1 MFGRCLIY
9 SAKGLR
15 RSFRCHQLKPKF
27 TLAAVEPVTPF
38 LFSRLL
44 TWITNKRTHIYIY
57 SDSSGAKGIL
67 NRRGVGRL
75 RHLSCR
81 ILWLQD
87 MVGNGMLKLCSISG
101 HSNPAD
107 IGTKRLAAP
116 RMRSLMS
123 LLGLYNGSNGCLEGA
138 DDPGR
143 VFVGRVNHRAL
154 AGALGLIQLHLQRC
168 DSTLEDGCNL
178 FILLFTLCVGVG
190 MIWFFSWFARVSGN
204 LPEDVVLDEPTTNEI
219 EDDEDGSIRMSHIGA
234 AIIAAN
240 SEFPASNV
248 ASSSTSIPSG
258 LAGADPIEMPVNDLP
273 EPHAAW
279 SPEAMLTF
287 IYSMC
292 LRRRSTAVTLELQQL
307 YEERLQLLCN
317 VMNACKSGDQSTG
330 LSAAVMARNMTD
342 LSSDEESPDYGQSW
356 IQLYNTMDE
365 VEHAVEVGQRL
376 ADAVASEGHVDS
388 VARALMEN
396 IDSPPRWMKLEKAM
410 MKFRRADGDRIT
422 KSLQVWKF

>member
-1 MFGRCLIY
+1 MD
-9 SAKGLR
+9 
-15 RSFRCHQLKPKF
+15 HQQKNPYLHLHCDA
-27 TLAAVEPVTPF
+27 T
-38 LFSRLL
+38 
-44 TWITNKRTHIYIY
+44 
-57 SDSSGAKGIL
+57 GIL

-75 RHLSCR
+75 RHLNCR

-101 HSNPAD
+101 HSNPAY

-116 RMRSLMS
+116 KMRSLMS
-123 LLGLYNGSNGCLEGA
+123 LLGLYNRSNGCLEGG

-143 VFVGRVNHRAL
+143 GFVRRVNHRAL
-154 AGALGLIQLHLQRC
+154 AGALSLIQLHLQGC
-168 DSTLEDGCNL
+168 DSTLEGSDNI

-190 MIWFFSWFARVSGN
+190 MIWFFSWFARVSKN
-204 LPEDVVLDEPTTNEI
+204 LPEDAVLDEPTTNEI

-234 AIIAAN
+234 AIIVAN

-258 LAGADPIEMPVNDLP
+258 SAGTDPIEMRVLKDENDLL

-287 IYSMC
+287 IYSRC
-292 LRRRSTAVTLELQQL
+292 LRRRSTAATLERQQL

-317 VMNACKSGDQSTG
+317 VMNACKSRGQSTR

-342 LSSDEESPDYGQSW
+342 LSSDEESPNYGQSW
-356 IQLYNTMDE
+356 IQLCNTMDE

-376 ADAVASEGHVDS
+376 SDAVAMEQDAPATSGSSHVDS
-388 VARALMEN
+388 IAIPNGCSWRK
-396 IDSPPRWMKLEKAM
+396 R
-410 MKFRRADGDRIT
+410 G
-422 KSLQVWKF
+422 